1 MNGVSGNN
9 NRDYSEEARQR
20 LEEENF
26 DLKLRLFYIQQSQ
39 HPSSSSS
46 SSSSGVVNQSGQ
58 PRDDLMLLQLEERGI
73 ELEQK
78 NLLIVKA
85 KRVSPF
91 ALNESPSTVYSM
103 YCNILET
110 VGH

>member
-1 MNGVSGNN
+1 MNGVSGSSS
-9 NRDYSEEARQR
+9 NRDSAEEARQR

-39 HPSSSSS
+39 PSSSSS
-46 SSSSGVVNQSGQ
+46 SGLVNQSAL
-58 PRDDLMLLQLEERGI
+58 PRDDLVLLQLEERGI

-85 KRVSPF
+85 KRVSPL
-91 ALNESPSTVYSM
+91 AYSARFKVL
-103 YCNILET
+103 YCFGDYPLYRRPLR
-110 VGH
+110 V